1 MSFTTANKVKIHLWG
16 STTST
21 QYDTLFAQL
30 LSMVD
35 DMITTETGVA
45 TAATIT
51 TYTNEI
57 NNSRGTT
64 EIRTKHHPIGTLTTL
79 ERRDANNE
87 WETYSGV
94 YEDITEGEIEAEGN
108 RIYTKYVVAPD
119 GKRNIRLTYTA
130 GYTDATVP
138 DDLALCATLMVCALF
153 NSRDMVGL
161 QSQNILGMQQAVSPT
176 EYMYITSTLK
186 KYKPV
191 YAL

>member
-1 MSFTTANKVKIHLWG
+1 MFTTADKIKLHLWG

-30 LSMVD
+30 LLMVD

-45 TAATIT
+45 TGATIT
-51 TYTNEI
+51 TYTDEI
-57 NNSRGTT
+57 INSRGRTQ
-64 EIRTKHHPIGTLTTL
+64 IRTKHHPIGTLTKL

-94 YEDITEGEIEAEGN
+94 YEDIAEGEIEADGN
-108 RIYTKYVVAPD
+108 YIYTRYVVAPE
-119 GKRNIRLTYTA
+119 GRRNIRLTYTA

-138 DDLALCATLMVCALF
+138 DDLALCATLMACALF
-153 NSRDMVGL
+153 NGRSMVGL
-161 QSQNILGMQQAVSPT
+161 ASQNMLGLQQVMSPT
-176 EYMYITSTLK
+176 EYLYITSTLK
-186 KYKPV
+186 KYKQV